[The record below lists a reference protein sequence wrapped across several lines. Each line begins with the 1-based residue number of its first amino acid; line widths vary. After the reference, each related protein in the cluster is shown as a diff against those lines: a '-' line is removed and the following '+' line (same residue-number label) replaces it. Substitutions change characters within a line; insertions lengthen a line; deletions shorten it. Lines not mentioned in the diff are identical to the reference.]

1 MKESDLVSGPRQL
14 GDLKQR
20 DEIRREMGLR
30 QRER

>member
-20 DEIRREMGLR
+20 DEIRREMIRRG
-30 QRER
+30 